1 MTQQQK
7 QRKLIALFG
16 ESKRGSDSDS
26 DSDINSSYSA
36 GFAKMCETR
45 GVDPLQLVKAAE
57 TLELIL

>member
-1 MTQQQK
+1 VTQQQK

-16 ESKRGSDSDS
+16 ESKRGSDS